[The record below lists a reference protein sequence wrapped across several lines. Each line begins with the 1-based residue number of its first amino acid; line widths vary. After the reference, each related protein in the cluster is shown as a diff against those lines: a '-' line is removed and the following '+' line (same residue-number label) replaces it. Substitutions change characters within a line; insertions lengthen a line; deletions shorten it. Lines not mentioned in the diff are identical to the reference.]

1 MHAERQFTT
10 RVCLIGRIH
19 LLAHPVGL
27 YQKACRCFSASAQQA
42 AGQTGDATA
51 NATLGEA
58 LTKHLQTDY
67 PQHCKPPRL
76 PGGHQR
82 FRLLT
87 FSSHAAQHY
96 LCCCICGCAFDNCK
110 TLCHACR
117 AVCLSSIRETAHMQ
131 TPPSQLLRVRVPGG
145 VRM

>member
-1 MHAERQFTT
+1 MHAEHQSANP
-10 RVCLIGRIH
+10 VCLIGRIL
-19 LLAHPVGL
+19 LLAHPSGL
-27 YQKACRCFSASAQQA
+27 YQKACFCFSASAQQA

-51 NATLGEA
+51 NAKLGGA
-58 LTKHLQTDY
+58 LAKRLQTDY

-82 FRLLT
+82 RRLL
-87 FSSHAAQHY
+87 SSHAARHY
-96 LCCCICGCAFDNCK
+96 LCCCICGSAFDNCK

-117 AVCLSSIRETAHMQ
+117 AVCLSSFREAADMQ

-145 VRM
+145 VQHM